1 MIFAGSIVETGTSVT
16 PPIRSV
22 PPRGVS
28 SVFVACLS
36 SPWQAATSAASTTAA
51 TPART
56 HTPSGIRRFQQS
68 VKPLRAAC
76 HRQCS
81 ARARRH
87 RPPAPL
93 TEIVNAKRG
102 LFLRRGPERV
112 PPRLIFVGVVGQIF
126 DATHREEL
134 DFGLWWYVVLLG
146 VFILAAAAWR
156 GLIVWRQRQV
166 VAHRLRARPHA
177 WATTVDDYEQERRDV
192 GQVRG
197 DVLAKG
203 LGRKWYA
210 RLVDEVEQTAADQ
223 KQAGAQPQAPLPSSS
238 SGVDSG

>member
-1 MIFAGSIVETGTSVT
+1 
-16 PPIRSV
+16 
-22 PPRGVS
+22 
-28 SVFVACLS
+28 
-36 SPWQAATSAASTTAA
+36 
-51 TPART
+51 
-56 HTPSGIRRFQQS
+56 
-68 VKPLRAAC
+68 
-76 HRQCS
+76 
-81 ARARRH
+81 
-87 RPPAPL
+87 
-93 TEIVNAKRG
+93 
-102 LFLRRGPERV
+102 
-112 PPRLIFVGVVGQIF
+112 LIFVGVVGQIF